1 MISHYHL
8 DHALWGGFV
17 RAASDAE
24 LLVPLGE
31 EDYVAKPDFF
41 LERTAQEPGAEGW
54 KQFVLDHLGFKG
66 VQDFRTYDG
75 SLSLNLGRTK
85 MAFIPAPGHSPG
97 HMTVY
102 FPEEHILFT
111 SDLGFGPFG
120 PWYGFKDCRI
130 GHYVESLLKLKAMR
144 PRLLLTGHDG
154 VIGKDIDGAFDR
166 TIEAFFLREHRIRE
180 GLDKG
185 HSKNDMVE
193 EGIYFKNKERAK
205 GPLKG
210 FLSGWDAVMVDLHIE
225 VLKQGGLD
233 FFFPRHTR

>member
-1 MISHYHL
+1 M
-8 DHALWGGFV
+8 V
-17 RAASDAE
+17 
-24 LLVPLGE
+24 
-31 EDYVAKPDFF
+31 
-41 LERTAQEPGAEGW
+41 
-54 KQFVLDHLGFKG
+54 
-66 VQDFRTYDG
+66 
-75 SLSLNLGRTK
+75 
-85 MAFIPAPGHSPG
+85 FIPAPGHSPG

-130 GHYVESLLKLKAMR
+130 GHYVESLLKLRAMR

-154 VIGKDIDGAFDR
+154 VIGKDIDGTFDR

-180 GLDKG
+180 GLEKG

-225 VLKQGGLD
+225 VLNQGGLD